1 MKTRDSIACHG
12 YAYHSE
18 SEYPSSTVFSPLSL
32 VLIIAI
38 TLVLSYWMVPSN
50 QEAARRLLNDGQVQR
65 AAAMIRA
72 EDAPEAET
80 AAAAVVTEEETLH
93 LVETLLE
100 SSGPGEHSLE
110 GEKFVHLLSGL
121 AEFSKVEELISR
133 HAETIGKAH
142 ASSLYLSLGDV
153 ALAKSHPEAASR
165 AYALALA
172 GDPESKALVTKMV
185 HALRAQAK
193 AGEALTAFENWLT
206 TSKFQLRE
214 DEALTELYTGLLREN
229 NQSGRAMDVVL
240 PSLHQPPTEAE
251 VTLIEKLTGES
262 SRTADGIPV
271 LLSYLKSNAQGKQ
284 LVSSLMADSLETEI
298 DPMVYARAKT
308 LATYYEWQ
316 DMPSEAFTLHH
327 NLALQGDRES
337 LKRCIALYDGL
348 DRESDLC
355 SLLQKLPEKLLKP
368 SDHHLLATL
377 LTHGG
382 DVQGATAQFESYL
395 KAHTEDTSA
404 ISELAS
410 LHAASGDLSGAATLL
425 ASALKIAPHDQA
437 LLTDYG
443 DLLISTDRA
452 REALPVYE
460 ELSRDAKNDEALER
474 FALLAENLDEPALLA
489 EALNRQ
495 IACVPKPCPDLQLA
509 LARTMS
515 QLGES
520 EANISVFLADAIK
533 ESPEQPCLRIAL
545 AKILVQTPQA
555 ADAVPL
561 LATAELAGSAEGVEL
576 LCEAV
581 QNGADPRLVAEF
593 VKKNPTASTI
603 AIAPEYQETRRTIVS
618 GEAAKE
624 LAAKEGDERS
634 VVPDIEDYLNK
645 LREEADASYRSG
657 NTAVAFAKISTYFE
671 KTPLAHPADW
681 NLLGHIYQSMGQTEK
696 SRKAFEK
703 SLNSLSPTPA
713 TATTRRAITVSS
725 IP

>member
-1 MKTRDSIACHG
+1 MNTRDFNTCHEN
-12 YAYHSE
+12 AYYSG

-32 VLIIAI
+32 VLIIAT

-65 AAAMIRA
+65 AAAMIRS
-72 EDAPEAET
+72 EDAPEPEL
-80 AAAAVVTEEETLH
+80 AATAVVTEEETLQ
-93 LVETLLE
+93 LVETLLA
-100 SSGPGEHSLE
+100 SSGHGEHPLE
-110 GEKFVHLLSGL
+110 GEKFVHLLSNL
-121 AEFSKVEELISR
+121 SDFAMVKELISR
-133 HAETIGKAH
+133 HAETMGKAQ
-142 ASSLYLSLGDV
+142 ASALYLNLGDV
-153 ALAKSHPEAASR
+153 ALAKSHPEEASR

-172 GDPESKALVTKMV
+172 GDPQSKALVTKIV
-185 HALRAQAK
+185 QALRAQAK
-193 AGEALTAFENWLT
+193 AGEALSAFDNWLT
-206 TSKFQLRE
+206 TSKFALRA

-251 VTLIEKLTGES
+251 VSLIEKLTGES

-271 LLSYLKSNAQGKQ
+271 LLSYLKSNTQGAK
-284 LVSSLMADSLETEI
+284 LVTSLMTDSLESEL
-298 DPMVYARAKT
+298 DPTIYARAKT

-316 DMPSEAFTLHH
+316 DMPSEAFTIHH
-327 NLALQGDRES
+327 NLALQGDHES

-368 SDHHLLATL
+368 TDHHLLATL

-382 DVQGATAQFESYL
+382 DVEGATAQFESYL
-395 KAHTEDTSA
+395 KAHADDTSA

-410 LHAASGDLSGAATLL
+410 LHAASGDLSGASTLL

-443 DLLISTDRA
+443 DLLISTGRV

-520 EANISVFLADAIK
+520 EANISAFLADAVK

-545 AKILVQTPQA
+545 AKILVQTPRA
-555 ADAVPL
+555 AEAVPL
-561 LATAELAGSAEGVEL
+561 LATAELAASAESVEL

-581 QNGADPRLVAEF
+581 QSGADPRVVGAFL
-593 VKKNPTASTI
+593 KKNPAASAV
-603 AIAPEYQETRRTIVS
+603 AIAPEYQDARRQIVS
-618 GEAAKE
+618 GEASKE
-624 LAAKEGDERS
+624 AAAKAGEDRS
-634 VVPDIEDYLNK
+634 VVPDIEDRLIK

-657 NTAVAFAKISTYFE
+657 NTAVAYAKISAYFE

-681 NLLGHIYQSMGQTEK
+681 NLLGHIYQSMGQNEK

-703 SLNSLSPTPA
+703 SLQALSPTPA